1 MNHKDPQTLRR
12 LLSRW
17 TTGVAVITTVGRD
30 GLPLGKAVNSFH
42 SVSLDPPLVGWCV
55 DVRSTRY
62 DEWVEAPGYVV
73 HVVSEGQADLVKRF
87 ARSGGD
93 KFDGLDWEPGPFGM
107 PLISEASVR
116 LECQMWKQVEAG
128 DHTYLIAE
136 VIEVEDGPVSALLFH
151 AGQPRTLA
159 ELAELHSTAQ
169 AVTTLPRPSAA
180 PPTPLLKA
188 L

>member
-1 MNHKDPQTLRR
+1 MDHKDPQTLRR

-17 TTGVAVITTVGRD
+17 TTGVAVITTAGRD
-30 GLPLGKAVNSFH
+30 GVPLGKAVNSFH

-73 HVVSEGQADLVKRF
+73 HVVSEGQSDLVKRF

-93 KFDGLDWEPGPFGM
+93 KFDGLNWEPGPFGM

-151 AGQPRTLA
+151 AGQPRTLG
-159 ELAELHSTAQ
+159 ELVELHTASQ
-169 AVTTLPRPSAA
+169 AVTTLPRPSVA
-180 PPTPLLKA
+180 PTTPLLKA